1 MAQRKQPCQ
10 HFFLRLLKSRIV
22 REEIPVRALGAG
34 GSPVILATWKAEIG
48 RIVVRGQPRQ
58 IVQETPSPK
67 NQTRAGGVV
76 QVVECLPSKHETP
89 SLNPSTEK
97 RKKERKNNQT
107 EWTSSEDQ
115 ALQV

>member
-1 MAQRKQPCQ
+1 LILQK
-10 HFFLRLLKSRIV
+10 HTIIFFTSQKIYSLSQVLVAHAFHPSYLGG
-22 REEIPVRALGAG
+22 EIRRTEVQVHL
-34 GSPVILATWKAEIG
+34 
-48 RIVVRGQPRQ
+48 RQ